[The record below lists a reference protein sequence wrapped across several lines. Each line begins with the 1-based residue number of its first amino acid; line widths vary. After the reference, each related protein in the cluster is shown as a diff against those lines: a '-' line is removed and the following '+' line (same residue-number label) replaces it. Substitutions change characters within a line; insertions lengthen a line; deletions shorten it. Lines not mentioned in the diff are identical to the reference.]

1 MFEETRYE
9 AQIETLWNDF
19 MTAKPEI
26 AVLLPAY
33 NPGAGLVQTLDSI
46 RKQTVPYQLF
56 LVDDGSKVKLDYK
69 VALKGIPHTLIELP
83 KNVGITLA
91 LNAGLAEIL
100 KGDFKYVARM
110 DCGDEM
116 TPDRLALQKQY
127 MDAHG
132 EIDILGSWIEM
143 VYTEVDRRFVLDWP
157 IDHDNITRDLWK
169 NMSLSHPAM
178 MVRTSSWRK
187 LGAYSVS
194 YEAAEDYELV
204 RRAMQG
210 GYRFHNLG
218 KVLLIKT
225 ENRDSISWRKRRR
238 QLFSRLKAQW
248 RYRKLG
254 NPACVKGLVKTA
266 ITLLIPTPMVHWLK
280 AVFAKN

>member
-1 MFEETRYE
+1 
-9 AQIETLWNDF
+9 
-19 MTAKPEI
+19 MTSKPAI

-33 NPGAGLVQTLDSI
+33 NPGDGLIQTLESI
-46 RKQTVPYQLF
+46 RQQTIPYQLF
-56 LVDDGSKVKLDYK
+56 LVDDGSKVKPDYK
-69 VALKGIPHTLIELP
+69 AALKGIPHTLIDLP

-91 LNAGLAEIL
+91 LNAGLAEIF
-100 KGDFKYVARM
+100 KGDFKYVSRM

-116 TPDRLALQKQY
+116 TPDRLALQKRY
-127 MDAHG
+127 LDEHD

-143 VYTEVDRRFVLDWP
+143 VYTEVGRRFVLDWP
-157 IDHDNITRDLWK
+157 IEHNKITHDLWK
-169 NMSLSHPAM
+169 NMSLSHPAL

-187 LGAYSVS
+187 LGAYSTD

-204 RRAMQG
+204 RRAMQD
-210 GYRFHNLG
+210 GYQFHNLG

-248 RYRKLG
+248 RYRHLA
-254 NPACVKGLVKTA
+254 NPACLKGLVKTA
-266 ITLLIPTPMVHWLK
+266 VTLLIPTPAVHWLK
-280 AVFAKN
+280 AVFAKT

>member
-1 MFEETRYE
+1 
-9 AQIETLWNDF
+9 
-19 MTAKPEI
+19 MTSKAEI

-33 NPGAGLVQTLDSI
+33 NPGTGLTQTLNSI
-46 RKQTVPYQLF
+46 RQQTVPYHLF
-56 LVDDGSKVKLDYK
+56 LVDDGSKKKPDYE
-69 VALKGIPHTLIELP
+69 AELKGIPHTLIALQ

-91 LNAGLAEIL
+91 LNVGLTEIL

-127 MDAHG
+127 MDEHA
-132 EIDILGSWIEM
+132 EVDILGSWIEM
-143 VYTEVDRRFVLDWP
+143 VYTEVNRRFVLAWP
-157 IDHDNITRDLWK
+157 IENEAIQRDLWK
-169 NMSLSHPAM
+169 NMSLSHPAL

-187 LGAYSVS
+187 LGEYSPDF
-194 YEAAEDYELV
+194 EAAEDYELV

-210 GYRFHNLG
+210 GYRFYNIG

-225 ENRDSISWRKRRR
+225 ENSDSISWRKRRR

-248 RYRKLG
+248 RYRQLS
-254 NPACVKGLVKTA
+254 NLSCVKGLVKTA
-266 ITLLIPTPMVHWLK
+266 ITLMIPTFMVHRLK
-280 AVFAKN
+280 AILSKD

>member
-1 MFEETRYE
+1 
-9 AQIETLWNDF
+9 
-19 MTAKPEI
+19 MTAKVDI

-33 NPGAGLVQTLDSI
+33 NPGSGLTQTLNSM
-46 RKQTVPYQLF
+46 RQQTVPFHLF
-56 LVDDGSKVKLDYK
+56 LVDDGSKIKPDYAS
-69 VALKGIPHTLIELP
+69 ALQGIPHTLIEFP

-91 LNAGLAEIL
+91 LNAGLGEIL
-100 KGDFKYVARM
+100 KGDYKYVARM

-116 TPDRLALQKQY
+116 TPDRLAMQMRYLNE
-127 MDAHG
+127 HH
-132 EIDILGSWIEM
+132 EVDILGSWIEM
-143 VYTEVDRRFVLDWP
+143 VYTEVNRRFVLAWP
-157 IDHDNITRDLWK
+157 VEHKNITGDLWK
-169 NMSLSHPAM
+169 NMSLSHPAL

-187 LGAYSVS
+187 LGAYSTH
-194 YEAAEDYELV
+194 YEAAEDYELC

-210 GYRFHNLG
+210 GYRFHNIG

-254 NPACVKGLVKTA
+254 NISCLQGILKTA
-266 ITLLIPTPMVHWLK
+266 ITLVIPTPLVHWLK
-280 AVFAKN
+280 ALMSKD

>member
-1 MFEETRYE
+1 
-9 AQIETLWNDF
+9 
-19 MTAKPEI
+19 MTSKADI

-33 NPGAGLVQTLDSI
+33 NPGSGLTQTLDSI
-46 RKQTVPYQLF
+46 RQQTVPYHLF
-56 LVDDGSKVKLDYK
+56 LVDDGSKVKPDYK
-69 VALKGIPHTLIELP
+69 AALKGIPHTLIELP

-116 TPDRLALQKQY
+116 IPDRLALQKQF
-127 MDAHG
+127 MDEHG
-132 EIDILGSWIEM
+132 EVDILGSWIEM

-157 IDHDNITRDLWK
+157 IEHDHITRGLWK
-169 NMSLSHPAM
+169 NMSLSHPAI
-178 MVRTSSWRK
+178 MVCTASWRK
-187 LGAYSVS
+187 LGAYSTD

-210 GYRFHNLG
+210 GYRFHNIG

-248 RYRKLG
+248 RYRKLS
-254 NPACVKGLVKTA
+254 NAACIKGLVKTA
-266 ITLLIPTPMVHWLK
+266 VTLMVPTPAVHLLK
-280 AVFAKN
+280 AIFSKN

>member
-1 MFEETRYE
+1 
-9 AQIETLWNDF
+9 
-19 MTAKPEI
+19 MTAKAEI

-33 NPGAGLVQTLDSI
+33 NPGSGLTQTLDSM
-46 RKQTVPYQLF
+46 RQQTVPFHLF
-56 LVDDGSKVKLDYK
+56 LVDDGSKAKPDY
-69 VALKGIPHTLIELP
+69 ALALQGISHTLIALP

-116 TPDRLALQKQY
+116 TPDRLALQQQY
-127 MDAHG
+127 LDEHV
-132 EIDILGSWIEM
+132 EVDILGSWIEM
-143 VYTEVDRRFVLDWP
+143 VYTEVNRRFVLDWP
-157 IDHDNITRDLWK
+157 IAHENIARDLWK
-169 NMSLSHPAM
+169 NMSLSHPAL

-187 LGAYSVS
+187 LGAYSTD
-194 YEAAEDYELV
+194 YEAAEDYELC
-204 RRAMQG
+204 RRAMQD
-210 GYRFHNLG
+210 GYLFHNIG

-248 RYRKLG
+248 HYRELG
-254 NPACVKGLVKTA
+254 NLACVQGIVKTA
-266 ITLLIPTPMVHWLK
+266 ITLVIPTPLVHWLK
-280 AVFAKN
+280 ALMSKD